1 MSYPPPPGP
10 PPSGP
15 PPSGPPTGPPTGPPS
30 YGPPPPP
37 PPPTGWPSY
46 GPPTPPPSS
55 GGSRTLAIVL
65 GVLGAVLVIGLAVLV
80 PVVLSDDDDPE
91 PSAHPTS
98 SGSQQATDGPTD
110 ESGLSGVEEFSGL
123 EATHTEDD
131 VDYEQS
137 PPVGGPHNPTWLDCG
152 AYDEPVSEEN
162 VVHDLEHGTVW
173 ITYEPG
179 LDEESVAA
187 LEEALPQNGILSPYE
202 DLRAPVVVTVWE
214 RQLELTGADDPRL
227 QRFIDEF
234 GAGETAPEPF
244 ASCAGGVKD
253 PAGTAV

>member
-1 MSYPPPPGP
+1 MSYPPPG
-10 PPSGP
+10 
-15 PPSGPPTGPPTGPPS
+15 PPSGPPTGPPS
-30 YGPPPPP
+30 HQPPPPP
-37 PPPTGWPSY
+37 PPGWPPY
-46 GPPTPPPSS
+46 GPPPHQPPPSS
-55 GGSRTLAIVL
+55 GGARTLAIVL
-65 GVLGAVLVIGLAVLV
+65 GVVGAVLVIALAVLV
-80 PVVLSDDDDPE
+80 PVVLSRDDDE
-91 PSAHPTS
+91 SGPSAEGSTS
-98 SGSQQATDGPTD
+98 ESEQAPAGPID
-110 ESGLSGVEEFSGL
+110 ESGLGAVEEFSDL
-123 EATHTEDD
+123 ETTHTEDD

-137 PPVGGPHNPTWLDCG
+137 PPAGGPHHPTWLDCG
-152 AYDEPVSEEN
+152 VYDEPVSEEN

-187 LEEALPQNGILSPYE
+187 LEEALPQNGILSPYD

-227 QRFIDEF
+227 QLFIDEF

-244 ASCAGGVKD
+244 ASCAGGLRD